1 MTRAVKA
8 ALAAL
13 LVLGAPTA
21 QAGGFWK
28 PFIAG
33 AVSGLAIHEGSH
45 LALDIAF
52 DADPRLKGVR
62 FGPIPFFAITHRGNL
77 SPRREAL
84 VSGAGFLSQHVVSEI
99 VLSRLGAEE
108 SLSPFGK
115 GLLAFHVATSAAYAG
130 AAFSRYGPFERDTRG
145 VADATRTDERLIG
158 ALILA
163 PAAFDTWRFFR
174 PRSRVARWGSRL
186 GKAAFLGVIAF
197 KK

>member
-1 MTRAVKA
+1 MTKAVRA

-13 LVLGAPTA
+13 QALAAPTA
-21 QAGGFWK
+21 HAGGFWR

-33 AVSGLAIHEGSH
+33 AVSGFAIHEGSH

-99 VLSRLGAEE
+99 ALSRRGLDEGA
-108 SLSPFGK
+108 SPFGK

-130 AAFSRYGPFERDTRG
+130 AAFSRYGPFEPDTRG
-145 VADATRTDERLIG
+145 VADATGTDERLTG

-163 PAAFDTWRFFR
+163 PAAFDAWRYVR
-174 PRSRVARWGSRL
+174 PRSM
-186 GKAAFLGVIAF
+186 
-197 KK
+197 

>member
-1 MTRAVKA
+1 MTKAVTA

-13 LVLGAPTA
+13 LILPASAA

-28 PFIAG
+28 PFLAG
-33 AVSGLAIHEGSH
+33 AVSGFAIHEGSH

-52 DADPRLKGVR
+52 DADPRLKGVS

-77 SPRREAL
+77 PPRREAL

-99 VLSRLGAEE
+99 VLSRRGLDE
-108 SLSPFGK
+108 SPSAFGM

-145 VADATRTDERLIG
+145 VADATATDERLIG

-163 PAAFDTWRFFR
+163 PAAFDTWRYFR
-174 PRSRVARWGSRL
+174 PRSRTARWGPRL
-186 GKAAFLGVIAF
+186 TKAAFLGVIAF

>member
-1 MTRAVKA
+1 MTKTVTA
-8 ALAAL
+8 ALAAIL
-13 LVLGAPTA
+13 ILAAPTA

-28 PFIAG
+28 PFLAG
-33 AVSGLAIHEGSH
+33 AVSGLVIHEGSH

-52 DADPRLKGVR
+52 DADPRLKGVS

-84 VSGAGFLSQHVVSEI
+84 VSGAGFLSQHFVSEI
-99 VLSRLGAEE
+99 VLSRRGAEE

-115 GLLAFHVATSAAYAG
+115 GLLTFHVATSAAYAG

-145 VADATRTDERLIG
+145 VADATRSDERLIG

-163 PAAFDTWRFFR
+163 PAAFDAWRYFR
-174 PRSRVARWGSRL
+174 PRSRIARWGSRL
-186 GKAAFLGVIAF
+186 GKAAFLGVITF